1 MLVMNQ
7 SQTTVV
13 NMDSVQKIC
22 LNPQTKKI
30 WFFPINNTN
39 GADLAEYDSVDKL
52 TEGEFLSINCSK
64 EKIIVIIA
72 VNIKIIVNEPPKK
85 VT

>member
-1 MLVMNQ
+1 MNQ

-39 GADLAEYDSVDKL
+39 GADLAEYDSVDKCKKAFEL
-52 TEGEFLSINCSK
+52 LLKSYRQGEKTFTFP
-64 EKIIVIIA
+64 ETIVIGRY
-72 VNIKIIVNEPPKK
+72 E
-85 VT
+85 